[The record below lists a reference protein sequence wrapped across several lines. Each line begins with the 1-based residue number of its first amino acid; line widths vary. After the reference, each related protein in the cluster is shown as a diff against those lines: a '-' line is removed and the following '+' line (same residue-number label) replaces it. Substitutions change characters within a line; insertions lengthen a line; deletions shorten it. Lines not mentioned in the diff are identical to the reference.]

1 MLAYQ
6 RVSPTLTKI
15 YGTDQWL
22 QIFFSNCLEFHWSF
36 QRISDPKILQ
46 IPFYVFLPV
55 RGPVVMFKLVYKPI
69 PLVNPTVTVPIF
81 TNLAIERRL
90 VIPPCRGIS
99 WYFCGFAKI
108 SHSYPSG
115 IDNPNY
121 KPNYGIIFI
130 ICSGIDNP
138 IHVQIILTINFSEN
152 IRELCHRIVQCFS
165 QLYIYIYTLWFNLL
179 PSY

>member
-1 MLAYQ
+1 
-6 RVSPTLTKI
+6 
-15 YGTDQWL
+15 
-22 QIFFSNCLEFHWSF
+22 
-36 QRISDPKILQ
+36 
-46 IPFYVFLPV
+46 
-55 RGPVVMFKLVYKPI
+55 MFKLVYKPI
-69 PLVNPTVTVPIF
+69 PLVNPTVIVPIF

-90 VIPPCRGIS
+90 VIPLCRGIS

-138 IHVQIILTINFSEN
+138 IHV
-152 IRELCHRIVQCFS
+152 
-165 QLYIYIYTLWFNLL
+165 
-179 PSY
+179 